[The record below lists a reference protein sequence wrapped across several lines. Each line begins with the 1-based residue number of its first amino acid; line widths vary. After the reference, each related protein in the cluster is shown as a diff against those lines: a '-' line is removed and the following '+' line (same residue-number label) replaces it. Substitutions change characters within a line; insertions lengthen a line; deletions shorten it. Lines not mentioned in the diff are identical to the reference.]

1 MTDKIDTIEATV
13 SDSDVEQAL
22 TDQQDDEVAEGRR
35 AFLIGLGK
43 WSRAVIAGAI
53 VGGGLAAVERPAQA
67 GWLNRRGC
75 CHGGSWINGGGGSWA
90 NRRGGWGG
98 SWINGR

>member
-1 MTDKIDTIEATV
+1 MTDKIDKIESTV
-13 SDSDVEQAL
+13 GDCDAERMS
-22 TDQQDDEVAEGRR
+22 TDNQDEIAESRR

-75 CHGGSWINGGGGSWA
+75 CRGGGWINGGGGSWA
-90 NRRGGWGG
+90 NRRGGWGAG
-98 SWINGR
+98 WINRR